1 MSEQLSIFGIED
13 RDWQKEISGL
23 CDRLVEEHQLPKKSL
38 YLAKNM
44 GREGKQDKRDKVI
57 SYSICIYEPEY
68 PEVPN
73 KDKDP
78 SRNTVITN
86 IKIVELKTKDDRFEV
101 LVRDTSTDFVGAIP
115 GMEDKGTVPKTYFRK
130 FTFDQS
136 ELNSVLDGWLDYIER
151 LVAYE
156 LRTYDSKA
164 TRFACCSHF
173 IECSDAKKCVHTNKL
188 YACACYYK
196 ANLDSGK
203 IFYGKNR
210 NID

>member
-1 MSEQLSIFGIED
+1 MSEQLNLFDMEE
-13 RDWQKEISGL
+13 RNWQDEISAL
-23 CDRLVEEHQLPKKSL
+23 CDRMVEEHQLPQNSL

-44 GREGKQDKRDKVI
+44 GREGKEDKRDVVI

-68 PEVPN
+68 PEVSG
-73 KDKDP
+73 KEKDP

-86 IKIVELKTKDDRFEV
+86 IRIRELKKLDNRFEV
-101 LVRDTSTDFVGAIP
+101 LVKDSSTDFVGAIP
-115 GMEDKGTVPKTYFRK
+115 GMKDAGSVKNTYFHK
-130 FTFDQS
+130 FTFEQS
-136 ELNSVLDGWLDYIER
+136 QLNKVLDDWLEYLER
-151 LVAYE
+151 LVEYE
-156 LRTYDSKA
+156 LKTYVSKA

-196 ANLDSGK
+196 ANLDAGK